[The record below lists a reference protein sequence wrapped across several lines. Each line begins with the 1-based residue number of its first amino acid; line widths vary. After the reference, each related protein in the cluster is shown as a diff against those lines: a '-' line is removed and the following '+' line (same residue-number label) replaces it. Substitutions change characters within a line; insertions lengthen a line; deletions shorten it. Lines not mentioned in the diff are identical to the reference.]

1 MQRLP
6 RKQKI
11 GRPGKQRSQRTQRT
25 LLRAAHGLPRTTS
38 PSSPPK
44 LRPSQPQNRILVASP
59 HCPPYLLGLQPPRT
73 GLASDQLV
81 VVHLPKI
88 PTVIIKFILPVYNHH
103 FHHAFAD
110 VLAFSL
116 VCFPTPTAY
125 SHIFILPLLAFCA
138 MRRIYPEL
146 LGILTQN
153 EVRVMG

>member
-1 MQRLP
+1 MQRLQRRQRSREP
-6 RKQKI
+6 RKQ
-11 GRPGKQRSQRTQRT
+11 RPQRTRRT
-25 LLRAAHGLPRTTS
+25 LLRAAHSLHLTTS
-38 PSSPPK
+38 PSSPAK
-44 LRPSQPQNRILVASP
+44 VRPSQPQNRILVASP
-59 HCPPYLLGLQPPRT
+59 LCPPHLLRPQSLRT

-88 PTVIIKFILPVYNHH
+88 PTVIIKFILPVYNLH

-138 MRRIYPEL
+138 TRRIYPEL
-146 LGILTQN
+146 LAVIVVLYSSP
-153 EVRVMG
+153 